1 MNKKIAAIISVILIA
16 IIGVFSIG
24 MKKENN
30 TAKNEGNKVESV
42 TVTDANGEKVELSKN
57 PKKVVV
63 FDYGVA
69 DILKNLGVEIAGLPK
84 DGKLPE
90 ILSVYKDDKYANVGS
105 LKETNFEAIEAL
117 NPDLIIIGGRQ
128 AEDIDSFKEI
138 APTVYLA
145 TDGQDY
151 MNSFSQVMTDLGN
164 LFDKQDE
171 AKKALNEIN
180 EKVADLKKTI
190 EEKDLSASVVMANE
204 GGISLFSQASRYGII
219 YSDLGFK
226 QVDNNIDESTHGQQ
240 ITFEYFLKHN
250 SDYVFVVDRGA
261 VTGKG
266 ESAKALFDNEVM
278 NKTEVAKNGNVV
290 YLDSVVWYTMTG
302 GIESTK
308 VMIDEIADAIK

>member
-30 TAKNEGNKVESV
+30 TAKNEGNKVETV
-42 TVTDANGEKVELSKN
+42 TVTDANGEKVELNKN

-69 DILKNLGVEIAGLPK
+69 DILKNLGVEITGLPK

-90 ILSVYKDDKYANVGS
+90 ILSVYQDDKYANVGS

-145 TDGQDY
+145 TDGQNY
-151 MNSFSQVMTDLGN
+151 MNSFSQVVTDLGN

-226 QVDNNIDESTHGQQ
+226 QVDNNIE
-240 ITFEYFLKHN
+240 E
-250 SDYVFVVDRGA
+250 
-261 VTGKG
+261 
-266 ESAKALFDNEVM
+266 
-278 NKTEVAKNGNVV
+278 
-290 YLDSVVWYTMTG
+290 
-302 GIESTK
+302 
-308 VMIDEIADAIK
+308 